1 MSDQRIAEL
10 QALEADGVTLPLPVE
25 QIIAIEDAGGMV
37 NLETGKVLWGGTDLP
52 MGLTPTAYGETMAY
66 LMEVGLYEGGDYAH
80 D

>member
-37 NLETGKVLWGGTDLP
+37 NLETGKILWNGSELP
-52 MGLTPTAYGETMAY
+52 IGLTPTSFGEVVAH
-66 LMEVGLYEGGDYAH
+66 LLEVGIEVGL
-80 D
+80 